1 MQSKFSNF
9 IGPLMNQ
16 IQKRPKPFFR
26 FKKRPAIGT
35 LAAFNITIVIS
46 RSIVFAIE
54 HHLDI
59 PFLGYNVVDDYHI
72 HHFAYGIIL
81 LSIVAFGSLFLSGYR
96 RFFNYLY
103 IMYGVS
109 LALIYDEF
117 GIWLK
122 LDTDYHQKIST
133 IAIIVILLLLCIC
146 VVDESAEGKGII
158 EKRNF

>member
-9 IGPLMNQ
+9 ISPLINQ
-16 IQKRPKPFFR
+16 IQKRP
-26 FKKRPAIGT
+26 ATGT
-35 LAAFNITIVIS
+35 LAAFSITILIS

-59 PFLGYNVVDDYHI
+59 PFLGYNVIDDYHI

-81 LSIVAFGSLFLSGYR
+81 LSIVTFSSLFLSGYR

-122 LDTDYHQKIST
+122 LDSDYHQKIST
-133 IAIIVILLLLCIC
+133 VAIIVILLLLCIC
-146 VVDESAEGKGII
+146 VVDESVSRKAAV
-158 EKRNF
+158 EKRSTF